1 MYKKISA
8 CFALSLVLASPI
20 LSAAKEGGPAV
31 LPPGAMYRYTNDSG
45 RLVMTSTLPKEAIY
59 LGYEIID
66 SNGRLLEKHEKAL
79 PEAEREA
86 ANERRRQLEKDQNLT
101 KLYPT
106 PEDAL
111 RARDRKI
118 DAIKLKISYAKN
130 NIAQLNQRM
139 NDEVSAAAQF
149 EKVGQAVP
157 ETNQAAIAQLARQ
170 TKEQERQI
178 QAFED
183 DIETLTTQFAPII
196 QRLNELGK
204 RQPSTATPEK

>member
-1 MYKKISA
+1 MYKKIST
-8 CFALSLVLASPI
+8 CFVLSLALASPI
-20 LSAAKEGGPAV
+20 FAAAAKEGDPAA
-31 LPPGAMYRYTNDSG
+31 LPPGAMYRYTNDAG

-66 SNGRLLEKHEKAL
+66 SSGRLLEKHEKAL

-86 ANERRRQLEKDQNLT
+86 ANERRKQLEQDNALT

-118 DAIKLKISYAKN
+118 DAIKLKMSYAKN

-139 NDEVSAAAQF
+139 SSEVSAAAQF
-149 EKVGQAVP
+149 EKAGQGVP

-170 TKEQERQI
+170 TKEQEKQI
-178 QAFED
+178 QAFEQ
-183 DIETLTTQFAPII
+183 DIETLTTQFAPLIE
-196 QRLNELGK
+196 RLRELNK
-204 RQPSTATPEK
+204 RQPNTTTP